1 MRSSAVTGWLSEVD
15 RKVGKEKEEEGRM
28 REERRDTAS
37 GWGKGMEKK
46 VMVEVGRRRVN

>member
-28 REERRDTAS
+28 REERHGERL
-37 GWGKGMEKK
+37 GKGMKKK
-46 VMVEVGRRRVN
+46 VMAEVGRRRVN